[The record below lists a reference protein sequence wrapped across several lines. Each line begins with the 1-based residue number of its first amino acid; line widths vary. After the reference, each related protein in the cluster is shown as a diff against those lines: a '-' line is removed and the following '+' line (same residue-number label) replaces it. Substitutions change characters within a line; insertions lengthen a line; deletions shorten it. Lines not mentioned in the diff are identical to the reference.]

1 MDYNIK
7 TIKQIGH
14 ALRAIRKENGFTQKE
29 VSSKVKLLP
38 KTVSALEAGSSGST
52 IESLMKYIAAL
63 DCDIIIAPRG
73 NDSKNKSGW

>member
-1 MDYNIK
+1 MKYNIK
-7 TIKQIGH
+7 TMKQIGL
-14 ALRAIRKENGFTQKE
+14 ALRAIRKEKGITQKV

-38 KTVSALEAGSSGST
+38 KTISALESGSPGST

-63 DCDIIIAPRG
+63 DCDIIIKPRR